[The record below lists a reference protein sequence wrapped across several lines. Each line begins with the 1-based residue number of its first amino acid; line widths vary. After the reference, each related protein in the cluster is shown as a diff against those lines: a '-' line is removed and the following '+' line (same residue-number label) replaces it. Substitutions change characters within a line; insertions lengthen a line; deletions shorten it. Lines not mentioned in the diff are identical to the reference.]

1 MIKMSDIESDKKM
14 IEKFKKYKDL
24 KDLEEAKKWYEM
36 RMEQLEEKNKLAIPE
51 LREPSK
57 DDSLNGLSEMYEQ
70 IYMDIF
76 EDPDLEQMK
85 MVKEEVTREDKEKFI
100 KESIKNIGMIER
112 LAKINTTEDEFI
124 NEIIKKLNS
133 YLNKNIEL

>member
-1 MIKMSDIESDKKM
+1 MSDIESDKKM